1 MVSPTWKLS
10 WILQTDNILGEK
22 IWGLFNQMMQWEP
35 RLDSGLKKKKPNK
48 FMNHILGQLG
58 KSVYI
63 LDFRNGM
70 VYY

>member
-35 RLDSGLKKKKPNK
+35 RLDSGLKKKKTK
-48 FMNHILGQLG
+48 QIYESHLGTTG
-58 KSVYI
+58 EI
-63 LDFRNGM
+63 CIHTRF
-70 VYY
+70 